1 MNNIINSA
9 NCLNTI
15 RLVAALEVALGHIA
29 HHLNVYMP
37 PVIDKVLHYFHGVP
51 IFFVLSG
58 FLIWQSID
66 RCKDFSTYFKKRVL
80 RIYPELWFC
89 LLFEIL
95 AIIFFYHNW
104 NGSLYNEI
112 AHLKN

>member
-1 MNNIINSA
+1 MNNIINSP

-51 IFFVLSG
+51 IFFVRSEEHTSEL
-58 FLIWQSID
+58 QS
-66 RCKDFSTYFKKRVL
+66 
-80 RIYPELWFC
+80 RI
-89 LLFEIL
+89 
-95 AIIFFYHNW
+95 
-104 NGSLYNEI
+104 
-112 AHLKN
+112 